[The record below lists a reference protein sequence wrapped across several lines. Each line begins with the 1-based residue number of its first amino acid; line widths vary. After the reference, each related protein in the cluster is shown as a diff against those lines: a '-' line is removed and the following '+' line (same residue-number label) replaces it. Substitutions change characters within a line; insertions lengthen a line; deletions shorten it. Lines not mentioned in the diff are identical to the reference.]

1 MNIARRGS
9 CLLLGSLT
17 LLAACDRAP
26 EPGFDVS
33 VPWALTGTTLT
44 LDTHTHTRFSDGE
57 LTPDELARLAVDHGC
72 DALAITDHSDHA
84 VAAAT
89 PAYFDAVDEVRR
101 QHPGLTVFAGLE
113 WNVPPYDGREHV
125 TVLVEPALERSVLP
139 AFKELHDGMEDQAD
153 ATKALQWLAGQASSA
168 RGEVVLFY
176 NHPSR
181 KDEDAGENERDL
193 AQWRQ
198 VNDLFAGFEG
208 GPGHQRSVTP
218 GAYRQTIKPVDRWD
232 PVVAEPGGGWDRLLD
247 AGHDVWGALA
257 SSDYHERR
265 NDYAPCRFARTTVT
279 VDKDDARGIL
289 RALRA
294 GSFWAGHGGVLSE
307 LWFILVEPALPLP
320 ATPGETVRLPAAA
333 ARETGA
339 RAAAPGAAAHRGD
352 HRQWPARPARTRRE
366 RQRGAG
372 RGQLRFPAVPAGS
385 RRRRSQ
391 RLLPRAGHRR
401 RPGTRQAR
409 RLHQPHPRRADALNA
424 ARCWRFLPPRTQREQ
439 VGSENRCQI
448 SNLTPIFRPAERHCR
463 SGSARQRARSRSIPL
478 RVPGVLGR

>member
-198 VNDLFAGFEG
+198 VNDLLAGFEG

-333 ARETGA
+333 QPVLRVKLARGPRHLGLPLTVEIIGNGLRGRPELVASGSVAPDADSFDFQPSRLVPGGDGRSAYFRA
-339 RAAAPGAAAHRGD
+339 RVIAD
-352 HRQWPARPARTRRE
+352 DPAR
-366 RQRGAG
+366 G
-372 RGQLRFPAVPAGS
+372 RLVAY
-385 RRRRSQ
+385 
-391 RLLPRAGHRR
+391 
-401 RPGTRQAR
+401 T
-409 RLHQPHPRRADALNA
+409 N
-424 ARCWRFLPPRTQREQ
+424 
-439 VGSENRCQI
+439 
-448 SNLTPIFRPAERHCR
+448 PI
-463 SGSARQRARSRSIPL
+463 
-478 RVPGVLGR
+478 RVVLMP